1 MNKSQ
6 QSALRAKIMA
16 VPGMDLSNDA
26 GFQLDESPARD
37 LHRTHIRFT
46 SDGGVADHHNGNT
59 FTKFLR
65 EQGVSVE
72 QRLTKLVV
80 VENSV
85 LVKVFNI

>member
-6 QSALRAKIMA
+6 QTALRAKIMA
-16 VPGMDLSNDA
+16 VPGMDLDNDA
-26 GFQLDESPARD
+26 GYQLDESPARD

-46 SDGGVADHHNGNT
+46 SDGGLSDHHNGNT
-59 FTKFLR
+59 FTKYLR

-72 QRLTKLVV
+72 QRLAKLVV

-85 LVKVFNI
+85 LTKVFGV